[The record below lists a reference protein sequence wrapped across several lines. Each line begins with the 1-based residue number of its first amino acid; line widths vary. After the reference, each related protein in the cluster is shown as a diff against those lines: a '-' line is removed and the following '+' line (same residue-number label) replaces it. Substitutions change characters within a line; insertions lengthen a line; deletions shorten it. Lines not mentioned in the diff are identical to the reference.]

1 MPVTVGGLP
10 THVLLVHAVVVLLP
24 LAAGLLVLAA
34 AVPSVQARLGLA
46 LPALALVSAV
56 LVPVTSR
63 AGHHLQAALG
73 DTGPL
78 VARHAELADQLLP
91 WAVGVLLMSVVV
103 AARGRLSAPPGP
115 RRTRVPL
122 SSSAGAARP
131 GLLVSVVVLAL
142 SAVVAAGA
150 VAQTLQVGHSGS
162 RAVWEGVVP

>member
-10 THVLLVHAVVVLLP
+10 THILLVHAVVVLLP

-46 LPALALVSAV
+46 LPALTVVTAV

-63 AGHHLQAALG
+63 AGHHLQHALG

-78 VARHAELADQLLP
+78 VERHAELADQLLP
-91 WAVGVLLMSVVV
+91 WAIGVLVMALVVTL
-103 AARGRLSAPPGP
+103 RGRTAPAVEPRLSRP
-115 RRTRVPL
+115 RASA
-122 SSSAGAARP
+122 SSGAARP